1 MARVTRYA
9 PLSLLALVLG
19 ATAGTAQV
27 LDSAVVRSE
36 VPICQ
41 SVKPG
46 ILVRV
51 NTGHRGDQ
59 VGPVT
64 RCDSLEIM
72 VGPYLYPVD
81 YVVPAAAVKRLW
93 VQERA
98 GTEGAVLGGA
108 LGALAG
114 GLLAVAKSELCPG
127 SSYAVTCRGNMVL
140 GVAVGGA
147 IGGAVGWTI
156 GRVLPRWRRVYP

>member
-1 MARVTRYA
+1 
-9 PLSLLALVLG
+9 
-19 ATAGTAQV
+19 
-27 LDSAVVRSE
+27 SAVVRSE
-36 VPICQ
+36 VPILQ

-46 ILVRV
+46 MRVRV
-51 NTGHRGDQ
+51 NTGHHGDQ
-59 VGPVT
+59 VGPVM
-64 RCDSLEIM
+64 RCDSLEIL

-114 GLLAVAKSELCPG
+114 GLLAAAKSELCPG

-140 GVAVGGA
+140 AGA
-147 IGGAVGWTI
+147 AGRASGGAVG
-156 GRVLPRWRRVYP
+156 GPLRPVRPR

>member
-1 MARVTRYA
+1 MARVTRHA

-59 VGPVT
+59 VGPIM
-64 RCDSLEIM
+64 RC
-72 VGPYLYPVD
+72 
-81 YVVPAAAVKRLW
+81 A
-93 VQERA
+93 
-98 GTEGAVLGGA
+98 
-108 LGALAG
+108 
-114 GLLAVAKSELCPG
+114 
-127 SSYAVTCRGNMVL
+127 SSMS
-140 GVAVGGA
+140 
-147 IGGAVGWTI
+147 W
-156 GRVLPRWRRVYP
+156 

>member
-1 MARVTRYA
+1 MARVTRHA
-9 PLSLLALVLG
+9 ALSVLGLALG
-19 ATAGTAQV
+19 AVPGTTQV
-27 LDSAVVRSE
+27 MDSAVVRS

-46 ILVRV
+46 SLVRV
-51 NTGHRGDQ
+51 STGHHGDQ
-59 VGPVT
+59 VGPVM
-64 RCDSLEIM
+64 RCDSLEIL

-114 GLLAVAKSELCPG
+114 GLLAATKSELCPT
-127 SSYAVTCRGNMVL
+127 SSYAVVCRGNMVL

>member
-1 MARVTRYA
+1 M
-9 PLSLLALVLG
+9 
-19 ATAGTAQV
+19 
-27 LDSAVVRSE
+27 
-36 VPICQ
+36 
-41 SVKPG
+41 
-46 ILVRV
+46 
-51 NTGHRGDQ
+51 
-59 VGPVT
+59 
-64 RCDSLEIM
+64 RCDSLEIL

-114 GLLAVAKSELCPG
+114 GLLAATKSELCPT

-140 GVAVGGA
+140 GVAVGGGLR
-147 IGGAVGWTI
+147 GGVGGDL
-156 GRVLPRWRRVYP
+156 GRGAARPPPGGPHQGSK

>member
-1 MARVTRYA
+1 MARVTRHA
-9 PLSLLALVLG
+9 ALSVLGLALG
-19 ATAGTAQV
+19 AVPGTTQV
-27 LDSAVVRSE
+27 MDSAVVRS

-46 ILVRV
+46 SLVRV
-51 NTGHRGDQ
+51 STGHHGDQ

-98 GTEGAVLGGA
+98 GTEGAVLRSEEHTSE
-108 LGALAG
+108 LQSQSNLVCR
-114 GLLAVAKSELCPG
+114 LLLEKKKKLHDAKS
-127 SSYAVTCRGNMVL
+127 
-140 GVAVGGA
+140 
-147 IGGAVGWTI
+147 
-156 GRVLPRWRRVYP
+156 